1 MTCTYRSN
9 NRYECRWTSPADPG
23 GIPQAHFWV
32 DHKPDEPHWPDG
44 AVMRWDLR
52 PDDWHSIWPELIDH
66 PCALLFAPRHPQ
78 REGAPKFRDWVGSW
92 PEGFNWREDLP
103 EHLHA
108 SVLAAM
114 KEPVKTTVPQASL
127 ETQPVPKPPPKTAT
141 TLEIESLL
149 EQLVVI
155 LLDVSDESRP
165 VIGQHLATLAMA
177 PDSGRVI
184 QQLKLALKPRG

>member
-1 MTCTYRSN
+1 MDQANKSS
-9 NRYECRWTSPADPG
+9 NRYECRWADPKQPHAN
-23 GIPQAHFWV
+23 PQEHFWV
-32 DHKPDEPHWPDG
+32 DHKPGELHWPDG

-52 PDDWHSIWPELIDH
+52 PDDWHIIWPELIDH
-66 PCALLFAPRHPQ
+66 PCALLFAPQHPQ

-92 PEGFNWREDLP
+92 PEGFNWKEDLP

-114 KEPVKTTVPQASL
+114 NEPVKTNVPQASL
-127 ETQPVPKPPPKTAT
+127 ETRPGPSPKTTAA
-141 TLEIESLL
+141 LEIESVL

-155 LLDVSDESRP
+155 LLDISEESRP
-165 VIGQHLATLAMA
+165 IIGRHLATLAMA

-184 QQLKLALKPRG
+184 QQLKLAIKPKLE